1 LKTRGDGESYMDDRF
16 NNLVIPVNKS
26 HGLSTYD
33 VIRRFRKVVRIRKV
47 GHSGTLDPLATGLV
61 LLLTGDATKL
71 SSYMMD
77 LPKTYVADIELGSST
92 DTNDAEGKVVE
103 TGDWSGITEDVIRSV
118 LPSFLGRREQ
128 VPPMFSALKHKGV
141 PLYTMARRGEH
152 IEREPREVETYNL
165 SMLSCEL
172 PVFQLEIVCSKGMY
186 VRVLAEEIG
195 ATLGVPAYLKNLVRT
210 KIGRFE
216 LASAIQDDGFNGLA
230 DMDRPGVGLAEA
242 LGHLR
247 PVELDEQQTA
257 GVRNGAS
264 PEIDGT
270 SARTGE
276 IVRLV
281 DSEGRLCAIAEAGPD
296 GIMKLKRVFIS
307 EDRRT

>member
-1 LKTRGDGESYMDDRF
+1 MDDRLD
-16 NNLVIPVNKS
+16 NLVIPVNKS

-77 LPKTYVADIELGSST
+77 LPKTYIADIELGSST

-103 TGDWSGITEDVIRSV
+103 TGDWSGITEEAIRSV

-128 VPPMFSALKHKGV
+128 IPPMFSALKHKGV
-141 PLYTMARRGEH
+141 PLYTLARRGEQV
-152 IEREPREVETYNL
+152 ERRPREVETYAMNL
-165 SMLSCEL
+165 LCCEL
-172 PVFQLEIVCSKGMY
+172 PVFRIETVCSKGMY
-186 VRVLAEEIG
+186 MRVLAEEIG
-195 ATLGVPAYLKNLVRT
+195 AKLGVPAYLKNLVRT
-210 KIGRFE
+210 KIGQFDVD
-216 LASAIQDDGFNGLA
+216 SAVSDDGFDGLA
-230 DMDRPGVGLAEA
+230 EMEKPGFVMTEA

-247 PVELDEQQTA
+247 PVELDEQQAA
-257 GVRNGAS
+257 GVRKGAA
-264 PEIDGT
+264 PRIDGPA
-270 SARTGE
+270 ARMGE

-281 DSEGRLCAIAEAGPD
+281 DAEGRLCAIAEAGPT
-296 GIMKLKRVFIS
+296 GIMKLRRVFIG
-307 EDRRT
+307 EDRGS

>member
-1 LKTRGDGESYMDDRF
+1 MDDRLD
-16 NNLVIPVNKS
+16 NLVIPVNKS
-26 HGLSTYD
+26 HCLSTYD

-71 SSYMMD
+71 SSYLMD
-77 LPKTYVADIELGSST
+77 LPKTYVAEIELGSST

-103 TGDWSGITEDVIRSV
+103 TGDWSGITEEAVRSV

-141 PLYTMARRGEH
+141 PLYTLARRGEH
-152 IEREPREVETYNL
+152 VERRPCEVDTYALNL
-165 SMLSCEL
+165 LGCEL
-172 PVFQLEIVCSKGMY
+172 PVLRIETVCSRGMY

-195 ATLGVPAYLKNLVRT
+195 AKLGVPAYLKSLVRT
-210 KIGRFE
+210 KIGQFDVD
-216 LASAIQDDGFNGLA
+216 SAVPDDGFDGLA
-230 DMDRPGVGLAEA
+230 EMEKPGFGMMEA

-247 PVELDEQQTA
+247 PVELDEQQAA
-257 GVRNGAS
+257 GVRKGAA
-264 PEIDGT
+264 PRMDGAA
-270 SARTGE
+270 ARTGE

-281 DSEGRLCAIAEAGPD
+281 DAEGRLCAIAEAQPAGM
-296 GIMKLKRVFIS
+296 IKLRRVFIG
-307 EDRRT
+307 EDRGS